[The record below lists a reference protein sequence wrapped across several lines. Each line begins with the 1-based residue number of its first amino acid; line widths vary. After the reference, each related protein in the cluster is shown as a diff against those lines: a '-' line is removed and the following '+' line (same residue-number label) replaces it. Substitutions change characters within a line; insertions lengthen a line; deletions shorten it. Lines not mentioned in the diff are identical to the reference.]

1 MIKNL
6 SNDEELIED
15 DDNKKS
21 AKSPL
26 KSPKIIA
33 DKDADMTI
41 VTNMDNIPDELLD
54 KITDFAT
61 QMIDSL
67 QQNNI
72 PKQNMGN
79 VNIALINSITKKVI
93 GIEAIKPD
101 GTLDEDFKTALKEEY
116 NNATDEEK
124 KEYKEF
130 INTLKDM
137 TGSNDFDDIINDQS
151 SSNTTNDEEESDDE
165 DEECE
170 ACKNEHCQCNHN
182 EETSENEAVL
192 IETLANRPNK
202 IADKLVLEFSRSE
215 FEDEFDLYD
224 ELEDR
229 AQKIDIKK
237 FESVLPQSWV
247 ETFKEVVL
255 YNRGIGNQKN
265 KCVLGRCVEIQDD
278 NTQSPEDMVA
288 APYFIIYKNTD
299 GEFEM
304 YTPTELNMVGENNE
318 LYTFGELIGKEAI
331 QEAFNKIKEKS
342 EDDEDDDPLSS
353 AFQPASSNLSSAD
366 IKIMNNLKKML
377 VLHLLRD
384 VGYDESTLFDSANQC
399 LTVRKRPW
407 LSLSEIGT
415 FVAGREYKQYQNGY
429 VYVGE
434 IELFKDNE
442 DVDNLLSSYGL
453 KVNGSLTNEGG
464 SIDLYVKASPKTL
477 SDTAVRCY
485 KANILQN
492 INNDIFQKHLEV
504 NANEKGNFIYLD
516 IVSM

>member
-1 MIKNL
+1 MIKNFA
-6 SNDEELIED
+6 NDEELVED
-15 DDNKKS
+15 DDNKS
-21 AKSPL
+21 AKSKNPA
-26 KSPKIIA
+26 KVIGG
-33 DKDADMTI
+33 KDADMTI
-41 VTNMDNIPDELLD
+41 VTNMDNIPDELLN
-54 KITDFAT
+54 KITDFAS

-72 PKQNMGN
+72 PQQNMGN

-130 INTLKDM
+130 INTLKEM
-137 TGSNDFDDIINDQS
+137 TGSTDFDDIIDES
-151 SSNTTNDEEESDDE
+151 SSDTDDEEESNDDDE

-170 ACKNEHCQCNHN
+170 TCQNEHCQCNHN
-182 EETSENEAVL
+182 EETTENEAIL

-237 FESVLPQSWV
+237 FESILPQSWV

-278 NTQSPEDMVA
+278 STQAAEDMVA

-342 EDDEDDDPLSS
+342 EEDEDDDPLSS
-353 AFQPASSNLSSAD
+353 AFQPGSSNLSSAD

-384 VGYDESTLFDSANQC
+384 VGYNESVLFDSANQC

-407 LSLSEIGT
+407 LSLSDIGT
-415 FVAGREYKQYQNGY
+415 FSAGREYKQYQNGY

-434 IELFKDNE
+434 VELFKDNE

-464 SIDLYVKASPKTL
+464 SIDLYIKASPKTL
-477 SDTAVRCY
+477 SDTGVRCY
-485 KANILQN
+485 KASILKD
-492 INNDIFQKHLEV
+492 INNDIFQKYLEV

-516 IVSM
+516 IVNM

>member
-26 KSPKIIA
+26 KPKVIA

-61 QMIDSL
+61 QMLDSL

-79 VNIALINSITKKVI
+79 VNAALINSITKKVI

-116 NNATDEEK
+116 ENATDEEK

-137 TGSNDFDDIINDQS
+137 TGSNDFDDIINEPS
-151 SSNTTNDEEESDDE
+151 SETTDEEESDDE

-170 ACKNEHCQCNHN
+170 TCQNEHCQCNHD

-192 IETLANRPNK
+192 IETLANRQNK

-278 NTQSPEDMVA
+278 STQAPEDMVA

-304 YTPTELNMVGENNE
+304 YTPTELNVDQ
-318 LYTFGELIGKEAI
+318 IK
-331 QEAFNKIKEKS
+331 KI
-342 EDDEDDDPLSS
+342 
-353 AFQPASSNLSSAD
+353 
-366 IKIMNNLKKML
+366 
-377 VLHLLRD
+377 
-384 VGYDESTLFDSANQC
+384 
-399 LTVRKRPW
+399 
-407 LSLSEIGT
+407 
-415 FVAGREYKQYQNGY
+415 
-429 VYVGE
+429 
-434 IELFKDNE
+434 
-442 DVDNLLSSYGL
+442 
-453 KVNGSLTNEGG
+453 
-464 SIDLYVKASPKTL
+464 
-477 SDTAVRCY
+477 
-485 KANILQN
+485 
-492 INNDIFQKHLEV
+492 
-504 NANEKGNFIYLD
+504 
-516 IVSM
+516 